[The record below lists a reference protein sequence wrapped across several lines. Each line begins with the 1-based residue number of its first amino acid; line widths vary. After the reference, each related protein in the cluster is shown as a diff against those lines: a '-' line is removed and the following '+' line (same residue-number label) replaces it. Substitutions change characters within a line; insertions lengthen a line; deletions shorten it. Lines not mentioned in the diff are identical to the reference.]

1 MLFHH
6 SKLKYKLYL
15 GDMALTIPGGTALCE
30 ERVPPFRVSAE
41 STHLLSS
48 AHESLVLFCGSALE
62 YLLIRFLYKLLL
74 RLWGCKRLYIMLA
87 FVTKEKGQ

>member
-6 SKLKYKLYL
+6 SRLKYKLYL

-41 STHLLSS
+41 STRLLSS
-48 AHESLVLFCGSALE
+48 AHESLVLFYSSALE
-62 YLLIRFLYKLLL
+62 YLLTRFLYKLLL
-74 RLWGCKRLYIMLA
+74 RLGMQKTLYNVG
-87 FVTKEKGQ
+87 FCY

>member
-15 GDMALTIPGGTALCE
+15 GDMALTTQGGTALHE

-41 STHLLSS
+41 PQSTHLLSS

-62 YLLIRFLYKLLL
+62 YLLPRF
-74 RLWGCKRLYIMLA
+74 YINCFSDSGDA
-87 FVTKEKGQ
+87 KDFI